1 MGYVKVNMHT
11 RCVPNFASKALDNA
25 ITNPSR
31 VEILLNLE
39 GQMDKIPMP
48 YLVAGP
54 YKAGAQPCGT
64 LDAAYGVRRDHTEVS
79 LPTTRPQ
86 LL

>member
-39 GQMDKIPMP
+39 GQMDKDTN
-48 YLVAGP
+48 A
-54 YKAGAQPCGT
+54 
-64 LDAAYGVRRDHTEVS
+64 VS
-79 LPTTRPQ
+79 GSRSIQ
-86 LL
+86 S